1 MALIVDKT
9 HHIFM
14 GGGHEHDVQA
24 WRTERL
30 ADESFEYHA
39 FVGTNGLN
47 GHKALWMI
55 IRITDPNEIN
65 ALQEYTM
72 GYTGLE
78 GDPDDTL
85 TVAWAGRVGL
95 TYVRYDKVI
104 SEFFN
109 YAS

>member
-30 ADESFEYHA
+30 ADETFEYHA
-39 FVGTNGLN
+39 FVSINALN
-47 GHKALWMI
+47 GYRALWMI
-55 IRITDPNEIN
+55 IRITDPNKVN
-65 ALQEYTM
+65 ALQEYSM
-72 GYTGLE
+72 GYTGLP
-78 GDPDDTL
+78 GAADDLL
-85 TVAWAGRVGL
+85 TVAWTNRTTL

-109 YAS
+109 AP